1 MKPAVGRSDTG
12 PRPVPG
18 RVRDGILANR
28 SVLGHAL
35 FAVVAIV
42 VVGWMVP
49 ISDRAG
55 YVMGAVLTA
64 LAIATI
70 PWPEGRA

>member
-12 PRPVPG
+12 SLSVPE
-18 RVRDGILANR
+18 RFRDGILANR

-42 VVGWMVP
+42 VVGWLVP
-49 ISDRAG
+49 LSDRAG
-55 YVMGAVLTA
+55 FVMGAVLTA

-70 PWPEGRA
+70 PWPEGRS

>member
-12 PRPVPG
+12 SLSVPE
-18 RVRDGILANR
+18 RFRDGILANR
-28 SVLGHAL
+28 SVLAHAL

-49 ISDRAG
+49 LSDRFG
-55 YVMGAVLTA
+55 FVMGSVLTA

-70 PWPEGRA
+70 PWPEGRT